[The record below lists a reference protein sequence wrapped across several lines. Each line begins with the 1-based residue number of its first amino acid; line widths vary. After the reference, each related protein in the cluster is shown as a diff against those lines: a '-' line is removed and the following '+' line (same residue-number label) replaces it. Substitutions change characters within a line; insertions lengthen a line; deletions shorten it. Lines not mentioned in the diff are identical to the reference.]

1 MAILE
6 FEAFSQFLADNY
18 AKKGAILCLDNG
30 SKNIGAAI
38 SDLSRT
44 IASPTAVIKRQK
56 LVPMAA
62 DIFKVFDQKECIAII
77 IGNPLNMDASSGP
90 SAQAARAFARNLL
103 SVRDVPML
111 MADERLSTAA
121 VQRQMIDADITRN
134 KRAAMVDSAASAFV
148 LQGVLDRLKNSHYN

>member
-6 FEAFSQFLADNY
+6 FEAFSQFLANNH
-18 AKKGAILCLDNG
+18 AQKGAVLCLDNG
-30 SKNIGAAI
+30 SKNIGVAV

-44 IASPTAVIKRQK
+44 IASPMAAIKRQK
-56 LVPMAA
+56 LVPMASN
-62 DIFKVFDQKECIAII
+62 IFKVFDLKECVAII
-77 IGNPLNMDASSGP
+77 IGHPLNMDATSGP

-103 SVRDVPML
+103 SVRDLPIL

-134 KRAAMVDSAASAFV
+134 KRAGMVDSAASAFV
-148 LQGVLDRLKNSHYN
+148 LQGVLDRLKNAL

>member
-6 FEAFSQFLADNY
+6 FAEFSQYLVQNH

-30 SKNIGAAI
+30 SKNIGIAV

-44 IASPTAVIKRQK
+44 IASPMAAIKRQK
-56 LVPMAA
+56 LMPMAN
-62 DIFKVFDQKECIAII
+62 DIFKVFDEKECVAIV
-77 IGNPLNMDASSGP
+77 IGHPLNMDASSGP

-103 SVRDVPML
+103 GVREVPII

-121 VQRQMIDADITRN
+121 VQRQMIDADITRS
-134 KRAAMVDSAASAFV
+134 KRANMVDSAAAAFV
-148 LQGVLDRLKNSHYN
+148 LQGVLDRIARG